1 MVAISKNVYKSKL
14 PELVKEYKNI
24 IQGTIKIKT
33 ADSKPE
39 TSIDFVYNITQ
50 STPSLRFVILYESQS
65 IKFVFKRLHILV
77 RKNICD

>member
-65 IKFVFKRLHILV
+65 IKYVFKRLHILV
-77 RKNICD
+77 RKSICD